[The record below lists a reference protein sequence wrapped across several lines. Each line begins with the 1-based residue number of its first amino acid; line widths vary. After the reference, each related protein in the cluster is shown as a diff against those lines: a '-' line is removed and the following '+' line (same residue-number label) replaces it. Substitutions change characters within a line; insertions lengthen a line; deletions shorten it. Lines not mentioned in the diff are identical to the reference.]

1 MTVEK
6 YNHIDSKLDYF
17 DYPKKF
23 VFSTEYRNFIWGYQ
37 ESFSI
42 TVASHR
48 CDIMIIVIQSDLIQE
63 NEICIEGISNDV
75 ILTQNAEMIHTLN
88 QLMKLFH

>member
-48 CDIMIIVIQSDLIQE
+48 CDSIIIVIQSDLIQE
-63 NEICIEGISNDV
+63 NEICIQGIYSNDA
-75 ILTQNAEMIHTLN
+75 ILTQNNEMMRTNFTH
-88 QLMKLFH
+88 